1 MKLMICFDGSSEA
14 NYALRVAKNRA
25 KQLGAKIFLVTSM
38 VGGKDASKEGYD
50 NAEKLLQ
57 KKKTEASEEKIPC
70 ETLLSVREL
79 TTGENLSRISKE
91 RGMDEV
97 YIGIKKRSKVG
108 KLLFGSTAQYVILN
122 APCPVVTVKISL

>member
-25 KQLGAKIFLVTSM
+25 KQMGAKIFLVTSM

>member
-25 KQLGAKIFLVTSM
+25 KQMGAKIFLVTSM

-57 KKKTEASEEKIPC
+57 KKKSEASEEKIPC

>member
-25 KQLGAKIFLVTSM
+25 KQMGAKIFLVTSM

-57 KKKTEASEEKIPC
+57 KKKSEASEEKIPC
-70 ETLLSVREL
+70 ETLLSRSEEHTSEL
-79 TTGENLSRISKE
+79 QSR
-91 RGMDEV
+91 
-97 YIGIKKRSKVG
+97 
-108 KLLFGSTAQYVILN
+108 
-122 APCPVVTVKISL
+122 